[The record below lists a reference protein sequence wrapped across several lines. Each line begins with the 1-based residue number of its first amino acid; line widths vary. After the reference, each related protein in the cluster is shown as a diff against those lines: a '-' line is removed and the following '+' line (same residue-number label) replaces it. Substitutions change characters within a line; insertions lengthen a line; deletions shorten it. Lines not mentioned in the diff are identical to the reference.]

1 MKRMLSLVLSL
12 ILAWS
17 LTIPSLAAEDLDP
30 PLWQQMGFS
39 SREECITYVYGNE
52 DAYEQAVQEALERQ
66 QWEDAMAADIAA
78 FDPDAYWESDEC
90 QYSWFYDSKE
100 EFMEDWFLETE
111 EEFRDVMLEDW
122 LDQQWDAYWQET
134 LVDRTRA
141 ELGAPAGQ
149 TGVMLDGTY
158 LSFPGSAAPE
168 VVNGCT
174 MVPCGPLLTAFG
186 GTVSHTGSDVTCTLD
201 GAVYRLRSGSDT
213 ITVTAADGTVSE
225 IPLGVACYEK
235 NGATYLALR
244 PFAEAMGCDVMWD
257 STFQTAVLLRRDKV
271 IAQLD
276 EQFTLINQM
285 FAAMEYDASKNYKT
299 VARMDAKLTMLDSIN
314 GDKQYP
320 MDADVEMLQS
330 GGTVN
335 LKLTMDLSALLEIP
349 GALDGMDPLSAA
361 AVKGQLR
368 NVKMEMIY
376 DAEGGTLYLKMPL
389 LAQLT
394 GGQLDEDSWIAFP
407 AADLTQMPVGTSTTM
422 GAVLYQSMRQQVE
435 LMSSFGSYYFEGM
448 ITPAMLYREVFVSAE
463 EAAAY
468 LGDDCFEA
476 SGGYSVLH
484 YDEEDYNAYLESEY
498 GEGSAEYLSEFEQLE
513 MELKVARSGAATF
526 RVLMQ
531 TKDQGMY
538 SPAMLLDISGS
549 QSPTRVDLSMLMKLK
564 NQFNLELT
572 YTGNTTETDQK
583 PNTAP
588 PAGETVIDPYESYM
602 VPEPAAA

>member
-1 MKRMLSLVLSL
+1 MKRILSLALSL

-17 LTIPSLAAEDLDP
+17 LSIPTLAAEDLNP

-39 SREECITYVYGNE
+39 SREECITSVYGDE
-52 DAYEQAVQEALERQ
+52 DAYEEAVQEALERQ
-66 QWEDAMAADIAA
+66 QWEDSKAAEIAS

-90 QYSWFYDSKE
+90 QYHWYYDSKE

-122 LDQQWDAYWQET
+122 LDQEWDAYRQAT
-134 LVDRTRA
+134 LVERTRA
-141 ELGAPAGQ
+141 ELGAPAGE

-158 LSFPGSAAPE
+158 ISFPGGAVPE
-168 VVNGCT
+168 VVNGVT
-174 MVPCGPLLTAFG
+174 MVPCGPVLKAFG
-186 GTVSHTGSDVTCTLD
+186 GTVSHTGSEVTCTLD

-213 ITVTAADGTVSE
+213 IAVTNADGTASE
-225 IPLGVACYEK
+225 IALGAACYEK

-257 STFQTAVLLRRDKV
+257 ATFQTAVLLRREAA

-276 EQFTLINQM
+276 QQFTVINQM

-335 LKLTMDLSALLEIP
+335 LKLTMDLSSLLEIP
-349 GALDGMDPLSAA
+349 GTLDGMDPLSAA
-361 AVKGQLR
+361 ALKNQLR
-368 NVKMEMIY
+368 NVKLEMIY

-389 LAQLT
+389 LAELS
-394 GGQLDEDSWIAFP
+394 GGQLDPDSWIAFP
-407 AADLTQMPVGTSTTM
+407 AADFAQMPVGTSTTM
-422 GAVLYQSMRQQVE
+422 GTILYQSMRQQVE
-435 LMSSFGSYYFEGM
+435 LMSSFGPYYFEGM
-448 ITPAMLYREVFVSAE
+448 ITPAMLYRELFVSAE

-468 LGDDCFEA
+468 VGDDCFEA

-484 YDEEDYNAYLESEY
+484 YDEEDYNAYLESQY

-513 MELKVARSGAATF
+513 MELKIARSGAATF
-526 RVLMQ
+526 RMLMQ
-531 TKDQGMY
+531 TKDHGVY

-549 QSPTRVDLSMLMKLK
+549 QSPARVDLSMLVKLK

-572 YTGNTTETDQK
+572 YTGNTTETNQK
-583 PNTAP
+583 PNAAP
-588 PAGETVIDPYESYM
+588 PAGETVVNPYESYET
-602 VPEPAAA
+602 PEPAAA

>member
-1 MKRMLSLVLSL
+1 MKRILSLALSL

-17 LTIPSLAAEDLDP
+17 LSIPTLAAEDLNP

-39 SREECITYVYGNE
+39 SREECITSVYGDE
-52 DAYEQAVQEALERQ
+52 DAYEEAVQEALERQ
-66 QWEDAMAADIAA
+66 QWEDSKAAEIAS

-90 QYSWFYDSKE
+90 QYHWYYDSKE

-122 LDQQWDAYWQET
+122 LDQEWDAYRQAT
-134 LVDRTRA
+134 LVERTRA
-141 ELGAPAGQ
+141 ELGAPAGE

-158 LSFPGSAAPE
+158 ISFPGGAVPE
-168 VVNGCT
+168 VVNGVT
-174 MVPCGPLLTAFG
+174 MVPCGPVLKAFG
-186 GTVSHTGSDVTCTLD
+186 GTVSHTGSEVTCTLD

-213 ITVTAADGTVSE
+213 IAVTNADGTASE
-225 IPLGVACYEK
+225 IALGAACYEK

-257 STFQTAVLLRRDKV
+257 ATFQTAVLLRREAA

-276 EQFTLINQM
+276 QQFTVINQM

-335 LKLTMDLSALLEIP
+335 LKLTMDLSSLLEIP
-349 GALDGMDPLSAA
+349 GTLDGMDPLSAA
-361 AVKGQLR
+361 ALKNQLR
-368 NVKMEMIY
+368 NVKLEMIY

-389 LAQLT
+389 LAELS
-394 GGQLDEDSWIAFP
+394 GGQLDPDSWIAFP
-407 AADLTQMPVGTSTTM
+407 AADFAQVPVGTSTTM
-422 GAVLYQSMRQQVE
+422 GTILYQSMRQQVE
-435 LMSSFGSYYFEGM
+435 LMSSFGPYYFEGM
-448 ITPAMLYREVFVSAE
+448 ITPAMLYRELFVSAE

-468 LGDDCFEA
+468 VGDDCFEA

-484 YDEEDYNAYLESEY
+484 YDEEDYNAYLESQY

-513 MELKVARSGAATF
+513 MELKIARSGAATF
-526 RVLMQ
+526 RMLMQ
-531 TKDQGMY
+531 TKDYGVY

-549 QSPTRVDLSMLMKLK
+549 QSPTRVDLSMLVKLK

-572 YTGNTTETDQK
+572 YTGNTTETNQK
-583 PNTAP
+583 PNAAP
-588 PAGETVIDPYESYM
+588 PAGETVVNPYEPYET
-602 VPEPAAA
+602 PEPAAA